1 MDIVKILKVIN
12 NNVVSAYDDAEKE
25 IIVMGKGIGFHKH
38 SGDLIDE
45 ALIEKKYSLP
55 EQSTSVF
62 EELVRDMPY
71 EYIKTADR
79 IIKTAGEMLGK
90 SLNKNIYITLTDHL
104 NFAVARAK
112 QNIRIQNA
120 LLWEI
125 KRFYRQEFNVGMK
138 ALDIIREDLGIELC
152 EDEAGF
158 FALHIVN
165 AQMDASIEQT
175 IKIPDLIKDIL
186 NIVSY
191 TFSVNL
197 DENSIYYECFITHL
211 KFLAERIMKE
221 QPYETEEDEFNAM
234 VREHFPKSYRCAL
247 RIRDYLQ
254 ARVHYEVGADE
265 LTYLTIHIQRNV
277 CKR

>member
-12 NNVVSAYDDAEKE
+12 NNVVSAYDAGKE
-25 IIVMGKGIGFHKH
+25 IIVMGRGIGFRKH

-45 ALIEKKYSLP
+45 ALVEKKYSLP

-79 IIKTAGEMLGK
+79 IIKTAGKMLGK
-90 SLNKNIYITLTDHL
+90 CLNKNIYITLTDHL
-104 NFAVARAK
+104 NFAIARAK
-112 QNIRIQNA
+112 QNIRIKNA

-125 KRFYRQEFNVGMK
+125 KRFYGQEFHAGME
-138 ALDIIREDLGIELC
+138 ALDIIKEELGIELC

-165 AQMDASIEQT
+165 AQMDGSIEQT
-175 IKIPDLIKDIL
+175 VKVPDLIKDIL

-191 TFSVNL
+191 TFSENL
-197 DENSIYYECFITHL
+197 DENSIYYERFITHL
-211 KFLAERIMKE
+211 KFLAERIMKD
-221 QPYETEEDEFNAM
+221 QPYETEEDEFNDM

-277 CKR
+277 YKG